1 MQRPSRCDAAHALR
15 LASDVAPLTRHQPLE
30 LLRPSRRY
38 MPVPD
43 SLLAASQAENQA
55 HHTLDDRQQ
64 KYGGMQTPSTPVTDL
79 KSIGEGRGTVL
90 SLKLDR
96 VSDSVSGQT
105 VVDPKGY
112 LTDLNSMRI
121 TSGTPGVTVPFCP
134 QHRCRSHRAVSGRTF
149 FCAVHCRAFVQTRRS
164 ATSRRRVCCSNPSS
178 RPTPSTHLVPSCPC
192 RPLDRGTCGTLHSWH
207 LWHKPTTRARR

>member
-1 MQRPSRCDAAHALR
+1 
-15 LASDVAPLTRHQPLE
+15 
-30 LLRPSRRY
+30 

-43 SLLAASQAENQA
+43 SLLAAAQAENQQ

-121 TSGTPGVTVPFCP
+121 TSGMPFPALAQPCHCSSP
-134 QHRCRSHRAVSGRTF
+134 LHPLQGLR
-149 FCAVHCRAFVQTRRS
+149 HCRAFR
-164 ATSRRRVCCSNPSS
+164 
-178 RPTPSTHLVPSCPC
+178 
-192 RPLDRGTCGTLHSWH
+192 CGDW
-207 LWHKPTTRARR
+207 

>member
-1 MQRPSRCDAAHALR
+1 MQRPSRYDAAHALR
-15 LASDVAPLTRHQPLE
+15 LASDVESLTRNQPLE
-30 LLRPSRRY
+30 LLRPFRRY

-43 SLLAASQAENQA
+43 SLLAAAQAENQA

-121 TSGTPGVTVPFCP
+121 TSGTPVLTLPPLPSTLLPLASRYFRADFFL
-134 QHRCRSHRAVSGRTF
+134 RCALSG
-149 FCAVHCRAFVQTRRS
+149 VQTRRS

-192 RPLDRGTCGTLHSWH
+192 RPLDCGTCGTLHSWH
-207 LWHKPTTRARR
+207 KPTTRARR